1 MKEKLAQLGLGQ
13 EQIEKISELISNE
26 ISEITNQ
33 RDMLTKEYN
42 SLKINS
48 SVEKELLKADAR
60 NIKAVMALIDNES
73 ISIDDNGNVLGIK
86 EQIEDL
92 KENEATSFLF
102 KEKQVEMRGVAIAG
116 EERDSSPGV
125 NIENMNYSQLCAYLE
140 ANPQAQLN

>member
-1 MKEKLAQLGLGQ
+1 MKEKLAQLGLEQ

-116 EERDSSPGV
+116 EERDSSSGV